1 MSKRK
6 LSAEESISDSSK
18 REVLTK
24 KVLTDLSLVNANK
37 SVSLMV
43 AKSDIHILK
52 NDEEQKAQCRGK
64 IRKWFEDIYKSV
76 PELLDI
82 AAACNY
88 LKIFFNFESK
98 LYENPDLSG
107 LNGNYI
113 FIGAKLSDKQ
123 HEQKIK
129 GVLAHELCHFVMEQV
144 YYSQVMPYYDIKK
157 KLDEIARTVDRLLS
171 IDSHDPDDGFN
182 GILSSMY
189 KCYDKSKF
197 HEELIARAVQIL
209 TEFGD
214 NNDKLCDLQGKYQ
227 ILFDF
232 WNKLIIADLK
242 EYKLRNQ
249 DVIKLN
255 MMTKLLQKIS
265 SQKFKIRPQ
274 KIFEEFADNKLVII
288 KTNNPTILLKDIIDQ
303 SKEKYRSLIDT
314 YCLFID
320 AKQLVDEN
328 FLNAFDDVC
337 LKTNKLHVFIDCSK
351 GVPVD
356 LENKF
361 QNKNFNYVVVTSNE
375 IQFAESSILQNST
388 KININYDWDDLP
400 QISQEL
406 LLQCKINFQG
416 NLESSLKD
424 LLSIKTEPNAKTDDL
439 TNIIDEQ
446 TLNSLVNKQ
455 SISVNTELE
464 DEINENH
471 LEMIYIQRLFINRDK
486 QAENQKLSETEL
498 ISEVKNKKF
507 VLISDQAGN
516 GKTLALK
523 KIAKTIRKQYPT
535 KWVTYVDLKQ
545 LINEFKAQ
553 ECEPEFS
560 TFIVDNILKPKTK
573 IELEIFKKCYN
584 DGNVLIFFD
593 GFDEIAPDCAE
604 FVTKLAQNFK
614 QNGGNQL
621 WIATRDYL
629 EVDLKKQLN
638 LDCAYGLEMMNEM
651 ESVYL
656 IAKTWTLMDLKCKNE
671 LKSIENLMTS
681 LMYQNYRRKAYQ
693 VTRKV
698 LTSNGNSVGLP
709 LWLNMIADISMDVMD
724 VKDLKRSNVYA
735 KLFQYIYQRQS
746 KQKGIIREKAYIN
759 SQFYECSF
767 YQFHQYLAI
776 KITFPE
782 LVEKL
787 FPAYD
792 GTEWPHQEVIA
803 GGVVNII
810 NGKLAF
816 THNTFCEFF
825 LAEFITKELKR
836 KRLGKIGLE
845 IFVKVLTSSA
855 YRGTQ
860 IIINDAVVL
869 DPVLIADHGKKFLE
883 FSNEFCKMDN
893 LEDFYVNELECLVV
907 MIVDILKSG
916 KYEKVKELL
925 TRTAGK
931 LIKSV
936 KSAEFYLK
944 FEEFLFNFLK
954 SKDLKTLIKEQE
966 VLLRIV
972 QSELDISIFESL
984 VIKLESKFGR
994 EFIQKIFRTKSIN
1007 LEGNILYMMCLSANR
1022 EQSKVLKI
1030 LEIIHKYLK
1039 SEIIELMTNCNQIE
1053 ENILQVCVQTDDE
1066 DLLHDLWTKIENS
1079 LGPEITKELAS
1090 KKSSKNQFNVL
1101 HYAAFNTKIEVH
1113 QTLWTLLV
1121 KSFKDLKE
1129 LKNLILEK
1137 DTSGF
1142 SYLNHLVL
1150 SDNIGIVEFTF
1161 SILIELFDPY
1171 DYNIILSHKDINEQ
1185 SLLQIVIIYST
1196 NIEVFQ
1202 HLWKLILDNLG
1213 SKGKFLQAIK
1223 EVDKNSN
1230 NLIHHAASFGSNE
1243 IFVFIISKL
1252 DSMTS
1257 SNEFRNILRLL
1268 GQYNQNLLQ
1277 LAAISNGSIEI
1288 HKILWETFT
1297 KTFDDLLQFSEHVD
1311 KTNEN
1316 VLMKAVQFN
1325 SLDVVQLL
1333 WTNISKS
1340 MKSSEQISYLKKKC
1354 INGLTIRDMD
1364 TIKPTIRTWIHKLFE
1379 NKEISTVDSESS
1391 EGEFLNDSDVSMDEG
1406 DLNNH
1411 LRLIKAVKKNNTKV
1425 VENILQNNCVD
1436 VNYVDA
1442 RQQKAI
1448 DYAWLN
1454 YIQNDKSKYSLRKIE
1469 KIMTILLKVNSYYPN
1484 VLHDFNYESG
1494 NEKTQNFID
1503 FTDQIKAIVI
1513 QYPNLKYFTDRN
1525 NESVL
1530 LHILRLQRIVV
1541 KNKID
1546 NQMRINVH
1554 NSIEEQ
1560 PVHILQILSKS
1571 TIIGADKKGVKC
1583 VLNALNSINIIQ
1595 HFSIVLQIA
1604 ACMMINITFNFGH
1617 EIDQSYVHQEFPQ
1630 SATIYVG
1637 AKSLLYNTNKQKTL
1651 GFILNKLILLVLNL
1665 VFMNKSRPY
1674 PRNDTELEQN
1684 YKSIFNSIKLM
1695 NDERQKIEGTIKNV
1709 FKVCRDDQ
1717 EAELIAAAMQA
1728 VIQCDN
1734 SNEMIRIQQHYKK
1747 VFKYLSDVVIPECEN
1762 VLPVLKL
1769 ITSSRTDIKYGFAF
1783 NCLTVNMQNN
1793 IIHKIIRFQ
1802 GRELTILEFE
1812 QIVENFRVLLD
1823 VEDLKRIIIYNEILE
1838 IGKPLD
1844 HVPDQDIVANK
1855 KTEQHLVEEEKI
1867 VDQIIEQTEQ
1877 SKLFILSD
1885 LPISGKIIDK
1895 IAAKL
1900 KIKYRNSWVILAK
1913 ISDLVDNL
1921 FENRNNF
1928 NTSYIP
1934 QCLTQILQLNKLIEI
1949 GTFYQ
1954 LYESGKII
1962 ILFDEF
1968 ESLPDEFINLFA
1980 IIFKDFADNLTN
1992 MILVSS

>member
-6 LSAEESISDSSK
+6 LSAEESTSDSSK

-43 AKSDIHILK
+43 AKSVIHILK

-76 PELLDI
+76 PELLDV

-171 IDSHDPDDGFN
+171 IHSHDPDDGFN

-255 MMTKLLQKIS
+255 MMTKLLQNIS

-288 KTNNPTILLKDIIDQ
+288 KTNNPTIMLKDIIDQ

-416 NLESSLKD
+416 NLENSLKD
-424 LLSIKTEPNAKTDDL
+424 LLSIKTEPNSKIDD
-439 TNIIDEQ
+439 Q
-446 TLNSLVNKQ
+446 TLNNLVNKQ
-455 SISVNTELE
+455 LISVNTELE

-471 LEMIYIQRLFINRDK
+471 LEMIYTPRLFIKRDK

-498 ISEVKNKKF
+498 ISEVKNEKF

-523 KIAKTIRKQYPT
+523 NIAKTIRKQYPT

-651 ESVYL
+651 ESVDL
-656 IAKTWTLMDLKCKNE
+656 IAKTWTLMDLKGKNE

-698 LTSNGNSVGLP
+698 LTSNGNSV
-709 LWLNMIADISMDVMD
+709 
-724 VKDLKRSNVYA
+724 
-735 KLFQYIYQRQS
+735 
-746 KQKGIIREKAYIN
+746 
-759 SQFYECSF
+759 
-767 YQFHQYLAI
+767 AI

-787 FPAYD
+787 FPDYD

-825 LAEFITKELKR
+825 LAEFIAKELKR

-845 IFVKVLTSSA
+845 IFVKVLTSPA

-860 IIINDAVVL
+860 IIMNDAVVL
-869 DPVLIADHGKKFLE
+869 DPALIADHGKKFLE
-883 FSNEFCKMDN
+883 FANEFCKMDN

-984 VIKLESKFGR
+984 
-994 EFIQKIFRTKSIN
+994 
-1007 LEGNILYMMCLSANR
+1007 
-1022 EQSKVLKI
+1022 
-1030 LEIIHKYLK
+1030 
-1039 SEIIELMTNCNQIE
+1039 
-1053 ENILQVCVQTDDE
+1053 
-1066 DLLHDLWTKIENS
+1066 
-1079 LGPEITKELAS
+1079 
-1090 KKSSKNQFNVL
+1090 
-1101 HYAAFNTKIEVH
+1101 
-1113 QTLWTLLV
+1113 TLWTLLV
-1121 KSFKDLKE
+1121 KSFEDLKE

-1185 SLLQIVIIYST
+1185 SLLQIVSIYST

-1223 EVDKNSN
+1223 EVDKKGN

-1257 SNEFRNILRLL
+1257 RNEFRNILRLL

-1277 LAAISNGSIEI
+1277 LVAISNGSIEI
-1288 HKILWETFT
+1288 HKILWETFS
-1297 KTFDDLLQFSEHVD
+1297 KKFDDLLQFSEHVD
-1311 KTNEN
+1311 KKNEN

-1340 MKSSEQISYLKKKC
+1340 MRSSEQISYLKKKC

-1406 DLNNH
+1406 DLNSH

-1454 YIQNDKSKYSLRKIE
+1454 YIQNDKSKYRLRKTE

-1554 NSIEEQ
+1554 NPIEEQ

-1630 SATIYVG
+1630 SGTFYVG
-1637 AKSLLYNTNKQKTL
+1637 AKSLLYNTNKHKTL
-1651 GFILNKLILLVLNL
+1651 GFILNKLSLLVLNL

-1823 VEDLKRIIIYNEILE
+1823 VEDLKRIIINNEILE

-1855 KTEQHLVEEEKI
+1855 NTEQHLVEEEKI
-1867 VDQIIEQTEQ
+1867 VDQIIEQTEK
-1877 SKLFILSD
+1877 SKPFILSD
-1885 LPISGKIIDK
+1885 LPISGKLIDK

-1928 NTSYIP
+1928 NTSNIP
-1934 QCLTQILQLNKLIEI
+1934 QCLTQILQLNKLIEF

-1954 LYESGKII
+1954 LYESGKIL

-1968 ESLPDEFINLFA
+1968 ESLPDEFINLFT